1 MFEVGNI
8 VTGRKGSTCFSD
20 HTFEI
25 TKTYVD
31 CDNTNRMDGV
41 LIATEDET
49 QKYKIGETFYLT
61 NDDTMYKLKGNKQIK
76 FSGEFN

>member
-1 MFEVGNI
+1 MFEVGDI
-8 VTGRKGSTCFSD
+8 VTGRKGSTCFPD

-49 QKYKIGETFYLT
+49 QKYKIGETSHLT
-61 NDDTMYKLKGNKQIK
+61 NDDTMYKLKTNKQIK
-76 FSGEFN
+76 FSGAFN